1 MSGLISDILRNA
13 QSLNLHARTV
23 ETAGHNLANQNDPA
37 YARQRTAPKE
47 ASTIYTT
54 FGLQPGGVT
63 SWGREHARS
72 FILDK
77 QVVRGQGEVS
87 YAEAQRDT
95 RESLQVALGEE
106 IDRKSS
112 TASLDTIPDSDT
124 VEGSLSKA
132 IDEFFNAFQE
142 LSSNPGDPSAKE
154 VLFQKSEILTTRFN
168 IVDKRVEEVRSN
180 LQEKVADE
188 IEKVEDLLDKISTL
202 NERIYKLEFRKQG
215 LAVDM
220 RDERQKAIE
229 ELAGLVSVE
238 MAPINDSVI
247 GISVKTDDGQDVL
260 LVGLDGRVGEI
271 LDADGQLTFDPLRG
285 SIAGIIDSEAA
296 IDKLKNENLDLL
308 AQQLV
313 TSVNAAYNDGSADN
327 FFDADSITAGG
338 LKLDGS
344 LTPGGIRS
352 STTSFSGANDIALS
366 ISELADKKFSQNNDD
381 LIEGTFG
388 EFIASTA
395 ARVGQDLRTAD
406 ADLETYQLAETRI
419 QQDREQLGAVN
430 VDEEV
435 TDLMRYQR
443 AFQGTSKVI
452 GVLDQLLETVVTSLV
467 R

>member
-13 QSLNLHARTV
+13 QSLNLHGRAV
-23 ETAGHNLANQNDPA
+23 ATAGHNLANQNDPA
-37 YARQRTAPKE
+37 FARQRLAPKE

-77 QVVRGQGEVS
+77 QIVKGQSDVA
-87 YAEAQRDT
+87 YAEAQRDI
-95 RESLQVALGEE
+95 RENLQIALGEE
-106 IDRKSS
+106 IDRQSS

-132 IDEFFNAFQE
+132 IDDFFNAFQE
-142 LSSNPGDPSAKE
+142 LSASPDDSAAKE

-168 IVDKRVEEVRSN
+168 LVDERVEQVRSN

-188 IEKVEDLLDKISTL
+188 ISKGESLLGKISGL
-202 NERIYKLEFRKQG
+202 NAEIYKLEFKKKG
-215 LAVDM
+215 LAVEL

-229 ELAGLVSVE
+229 ELAELISVE
-238 MAPINDSVI
+238 MVQLNESVI
-247 GISVKTDDGQDVL
+247 GVSAKTDDGQNVVL
-260 LVGLDGRVGEI
+260 IDSSAKVASLTDE
-271 LDADGQLTFDPLRG
+271 AGQLAFDPLRG
-285 SIAGIIDSEAA
+285 SIAGLLDSETA
-296 IDKLKNENLDLL
+296 IDKLKNDNLDLL
-308 AQQLV
+308 AAQLV
-313 TSVNAAYNDGSADN
+313 KSVNEVYNDGIVGN
-327 FFDADSITAGG
+327 FFDSATDTAGG
-338 LKLDGS
+338 LKLDVA
-344 LTPGGIRS
+344 LTAEAIRS
-352 STTSFSGANDIALS
+352 THTTFSGANDIALN
-366 ISELADKKFSQNNDD
+366 ISELADKPFSKINED

-388 EFIASTA
+388 EFIATTA

-406 ADLETYQLAETRI
+406 ADFDLHQLMENRI
-419 QQDREQLGAVN
+419 IKDRQELGSVN

-443 AFQGTSKVI
+443 AFQATSKVI